1 MFQIQL
7 GNMEAKSWRLVFK
20 LKSYDPRN
28 NAGKRISGILI
39 NSTLTMETEASFTQC
54 EKVTCGKV
62 SSGEEGQKGI
72 RTLQCITISVSAGI
86 PGIHQ
91 LPSFFPCF
99 SVSDCPHSRFS
110 GFSYQC
116 ITLISVSLCAA
127 TRIITYYCFKNQLIF
142 KILDLYL
149 GIIPLKDVMWCAN
162 SSFPNI

>member
-7 GNMEAKSWRLVFK
+7 GTMEAKSWRLVFK

-28 NAGKRISGILI
+28 NAGKLISGTLI

-86 PGIHQ
+86 PGTSCH
-91 LPSFFPCF
+91 PS
-99 SVSDCPHSRFS
+99 SHVSLWVIVLTQGSQ

-142 KILDLYL
+142 KILDLY
-149 GIIPLKDVMWCAN
+149 
-162 SSFPNI
+162 